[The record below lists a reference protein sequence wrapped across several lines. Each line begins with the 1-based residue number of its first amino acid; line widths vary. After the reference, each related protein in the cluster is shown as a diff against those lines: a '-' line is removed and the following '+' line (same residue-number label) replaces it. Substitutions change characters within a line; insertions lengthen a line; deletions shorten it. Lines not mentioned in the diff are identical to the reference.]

1 MASRVK
7 SLCRVV
13 LWATAMTGPS
23 LAGASPDP
31 MEQDVSQHESW
42 IRGCTDSGIAV
53 VQRELLVLYAIEVGG
68 DTDEVVQCLLSG
80 RNPAL
85 SDEVGGGEVSVA
97 HPSPFDVVL
106 FDGGSGSKLVEAL
119 IQTDARVVVVSGPA
133 SAGGIEKMA
142 FVSGFTYVV
151 QTSHHTHARSY
162 LVFADSA
169 ELGYLTNGVV
179 EILDREAPTFRVHD
193 RKSYFRELGAF
204 WFDAVIDQ
212 DGNILDVVTPPGDCM
227 NRQQLARESTLDL
240 SRVLR
245 SEVCINR

>member
-1 MASRVK
+1 MTMA
-7 SLCRVV
+7 
-13 LWATAMTGPS
+13 GPS
-23 LAGASPDP
+23 LAGASSDP
-31 MEQDVSQHESW
+31 MEQSVSQHENW
-42 IRGCTDSGIAV
+42 IRGCTDSRIAV
-53 VQRELLVLYAIEVGG
+53 VQQELLVLYAVETGV
-68 DTDEVVQCLLSG
+68 DADDVVQCLLSG
-80 RNPAL
+80 RDPTFHDGA
-85 SDEVGGGEVSVA
+85 GGGEGAGA

-106 FDGGSGSKLVEAL
+106 FDDGSGSSLVEAL
-119 IQTDARVVVVSGPA
+119 IQTDTRVVVVAAPA
-133 SAGGIEKMA
+133 SVGGIERMA

-227 NRQQLARESTLDL
+227 SRQRLARQSDLDL
-240 SRVLR
+240 SRVVR
-245 SEVCINR
+245 PEVCISR